1 MDLNGI
7 ETDWNYIGIEP
18 STIGISYAVVSKN
31 IGLNHQI
38 FGDKNWYMMRSLLV
52 MVSDSTMYNLI
63 WEYDSPQ

>member
-38 FGDKNWYMMRSLLV
+38 FGDKN
-52 MVSDSTMYNLI
+52 
-63 WEYDSPQ
+63 